1 MRLDGTSTEAMMAS
15 KYGTNYPDHIEG
27 TSGSD
32 SIWGFAG
39 DDEIYGFGGVDWIF
53 GGDGNDQIFGSYG
66 ADYLFGGANNDTII
80 GDDNFPGWGGAD
92 HLEGESGNDVLI
104 GGEFADSLVG
114 GSGRDIFA
122 YYNYFY
128 NPSSPS
134 NPDVIWDFEDH
145 APASTIATD
154 RIAVMG
160 PAGTAANYKE
170 FTIGYNNGYGL
181 AQDFADYYI
190 HKGADYVFV
199 TDSVNGYLFADIT
212 DSDAIEM
219 GFILMGLNDVSD
231 FNYSNIVNVD
241 NYNDNL
247 YLNVNVY
254 DFL

>member
-1 MRLDGTSTEAMMAS
+1 LHPTTAPARRFFERRFNAMMRAFGSPKIPRTVGCGRKPANEYVSQSRRWRLDARAIRKSCQISQPSKCRIPLQSPLFSRFQPQNRPLDST
-15 KYGTNYPDHIEG
+15 KTH
-27 TSGSD
+27 
-32 SIWGFAG
+32 
-39 DDEIYGFGGVDWIF
+39 
-53 GGDGNDQIFGSYG
+53 
-66 ADYLFGGANNDTII
+66 
-80 GDDNFPGWGGAD
+80 
-92 HLEGESGNDVLI
+92 
-104 GGEFADSLVG
+104 
-114 GSGRDIFA
+114 
-122 YYNYFY
+122 YFY